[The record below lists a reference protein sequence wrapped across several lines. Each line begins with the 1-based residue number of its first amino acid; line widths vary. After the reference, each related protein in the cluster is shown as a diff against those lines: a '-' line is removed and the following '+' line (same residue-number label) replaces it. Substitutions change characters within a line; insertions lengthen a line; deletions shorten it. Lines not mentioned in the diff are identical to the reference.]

1 MHVALINPDIPQNTG
16 NVART
21 CVMTGTSLHL
31 VGELGF
37 SLDDRHMRRAGLDYW
52 QHLNFRYH
60 ESFDAL
66 VKEYGNHTF
75 YFFSTRGKR
84 RYSEIAYGYNDF
96 LVFGSETEGLPP
108 GLLDRWRDFSCRIPM
123 VRGITRS
130 LNLSNTVALV
140 LYEALRQHHF
150 PGME

>member
-1 MHVALINPDIPQNTG
+1 MHVALIDPDIPQNTG

-37 SLDDRHMRRAGLDYW
+37 SLDDRHLRRAGLDYW
-52 QHLNFRYH
+52 QHLDFRYH
-60 ESFDAL
+60 ESFEAL
-66 VKEYGNHTF
+66 LQEYGEHTF

-84 RYSEIAYGYNDF
+84 QYHEIAYGDQDF
-96 LVFGSETEGLPP
+96 LVFGSETQGLPP
-108 GLLDRWRDFSCRIPM
+108 GLLDRFGDLSCRIPM
-123 VRGITRS
+123 IRGIKRS

-140 LYEALRQHHF
+140 LYEALRQHRF
-150 PGME
+150 PGMQ

>member
-21 CVMTGTSLHL
+21 CVMTATSLHL
-31 VGELGF
+31 VGQLGF

-52 QHLNFRYH
+52 QHLDFYYH
-60 ESFDAL
+60 ESFEAL
-66 VKEYGNHTF
+66 VKEYGDHTF
-75 YFFSTRGKR
+75 YFFSTRGKK

-96 LVFGSETEGLPP
+96 LVFGSETKGLSP
-108 GLLDRWRDFSCRIPM
+108 GLLEQWVHCSARVPM
-123 VRGITRS
+123 ISGIQRS